1 MNIQRNLAI
10 MALLVLMAAI
20 LSACSF
26 GVVVGSGRTTTETRA
41 VSDFSAVD
49 FAFIGDLAIT
59 QGNEESLTITGDDN
73 IVPLIRTT
81 VRDGVLHIDAS
92 PANIGRTVIPL
103 RYELT
108 VKELNAVSLSGLG
121 NIEVDSLESPDV
133 SLGLSGAGSLNVGN
147 LLANNLGVNMSGLGS
162 ANLAG
167 EVNKQAVNVSGA
179 GSYYARDLRS
189 QAAAVQISGLGS
201 AEIQAVETLD
211 ASISGA
217 GNIKYAGR
225 PQVTQNISGLGSI
238 EALGNDWFARSQP

>member
-1 MNIQRNLAI
+1 MNTQRKIAMTVSLIVLAG
-10 MALLVLMAAI
+10 L
-20 LSACSF
+20 LSACTF

-41 VSDFSAVD
+41 VSDFNAVD
-49 FAFIGDLAIT
+49 FAFIGDLSIT
-59 QGNEESLTITGDDN
+59 HGNEESLTITGDDN

-121 NIEVDSLESPDV
+121 NIEVDSLESTDV
-133 SLGLSGAGSLNVGN
+133 SLELSGAGSLNVGN
-147 LLANNLGVNMSGLGS
+147 LAANNLAVNMSGLGS

-167 EVNKQAVNVSGA
+167 EVNRQAVNVSGTS
-179 GSYYARDLRS
+179 SYYARDLRS

-201 AEIQAVETLD
+201 AEVQAVETLD

-217 GNIKYAGR
+217 GSIKYAGD
-225 PQVTQNISGLGSI
+225 PQVSQNISGLGSI
-238 EALGNDWFARSQP
+238 EALGND

>member
-1 MNIQRNLAI
+1 MNTQRKIAMTVSLIVLAG
-10 MALLVLMAAI
+10 L
-20 LSACSF
+20 LSACTF

-41 VSDFSAVD
+41 VSDFNAVD
-49 FAFIGDLAIT
+49 FAFIGDLSIT

-147 LLANNLGVNMSGLGS
+147 LAANNLAVNMSGLGS

-167 EVNKQAVNVSGA
+167 EVNRQAVNVSGTS
-179 GSYYARDLRS
+179 SYYARDLRS

-201 AEIQAVETLD
+201 AEVQAVETLD

-217 GNIKYAGR
+217 GSIKYAGD
-225 PQVTQNISGLGSI
+225 PQVSQNISGLGSI
-238 EALGNDWFARSQP
+238 EALGND

>member
-1 MNIQRNLAI
+1 MNTQRKIAMTVSLIVLAG
-10 MALLVLMAAI
+10 L
-20 LSACSF
+20 LSACTF

-41 VSDFSAVD
+41 VSDFNAVD
-49 FAFIGDLAIT
+49 FAFIGDLSIT

-147 LLANNLGVNMSGLGS
+147 LAANNLAVNMSGLGS

-167 EVNKQAVNVSGA
+167 EVNRQAVNVSGA

-189 QAAAVQISGLGS
+189 QATAVQISGLSS
-201 AEIQAVETLD
+201 AEVQAVETLD

-217 GNIKYAGR
+217 GSIKYAGD
-225 PQVTQNISGLGSI
+225 PQVSQNISGLGSI
-238 EALGNDWFARSQP
+238 EALGND

>member
-1 MNIQRNLAI
+1 MNQQRNLSVSI
-10 MALLVLMAAI
+10 IFILLAGL

-26 GVVVGSGRTTTETRA
+26 GVVVGSGRSTTETRA
-41 VSDFSAVD
+41 VSDFNAVD

-59 QGNEESLTITGDDN
+59 QGSEESLTITGDDN

-92 PANIGRTVIPL
+92 PANIGRTIVPL

-108 VKELNAVSLSGLG
+108 VKNLNALSLSGLG
-121 NIEVDSLESPDV
+121 NIEMGSLESADF
-133 SLGLSGAGSLNVGN
+133 SLGLSGAGSVTVEN
-147 LLANNLGVNMSGLGS
+147 LSANNLAVNMSGLGS

-167 EVNKQAVNVSGA
+167 EVNKQAVNVSGTV
-179 GSYYARDLRS
+179 SYYARDLRS

-201 AEIQAVETLD
+201 AEVQAVETLD

-217 GNIKYAGR
+217 GSIKYAGS
-225 PQVTQNISGLGSI
+225 PQIAQNISGLGSI
-238 EALGNDWFARSQP
+238 EALGND